1 MVRVVSFDMDG
12 TLIQQDYVNHVWLE
26 GIPRLYARRRG
37 LSLAEARRLVEAEYH
52 KVGED
57 DLLWYDIQHW
67 IETFGLQCHW
77 RDLLHRYAHLL
88 RLYPEV
94 PEVLN
99 RLRGSYQLII
109 ISNAAREFIQ
119 VETETLGITDHFD
132 HIFSAVTD
140 FQQTKKHPLVYQR
153 ICDTLGVNREDVVHV
168 GDSWDF
174 DYCAPRS
181 AGITSYYLDRDGAA
195 DGPYVLKDLET
206 FARKLAEQ

>member
-1 MVRVVSFDMDG
+1 MRVISFDMDG
-12 TLIQQDYVNHVWLE
+12 TLVQQDYVNHVWLE
-26 GIPRLYARRRG
+26 SIPRLYARRRG
-37 LSLAEARRLVEAEYH
+37 ISLAEAKRLVEAEYH

-57 DLLWYDIQHW
+57 NLLWYNIQYW
-67 IETFGLQCHW
+67 IDAFGLRCHW
-77 RDLLHRYAHLL
+77 RDLLSRHTHLL

-109 ISNAAREFIQ
+109 VSNAAREFIQ
-119 VETETLGITDHFD
+119 VETETLGLTDTFD

-140 FQQTKKHPLVYQR
+140 FQQTKKHPLVYRR
-153 ICDTLGVNREDVVHV
+153 ICDILQVDEKDVVHV

-181 AGITSYYLDRDGAA
+181 AGIHSYYLDREGST
-195 DGPYVLKDLET
+195 DGPYVVKDLKT
-206 FARKLAEQ
+206 FARKLTGQ